1 MTQVG
6 CDPHSRCLAVLLKA
20 RIVRHMVTGSVLLE
34 KQKKI
39 INKLK
44 KKKMQLLSCEVAY
57 KQKLY
62 SMKKIILEK

>member
-44 KKKMQLLSCEVAY
+44 KKMQLSCEVAY